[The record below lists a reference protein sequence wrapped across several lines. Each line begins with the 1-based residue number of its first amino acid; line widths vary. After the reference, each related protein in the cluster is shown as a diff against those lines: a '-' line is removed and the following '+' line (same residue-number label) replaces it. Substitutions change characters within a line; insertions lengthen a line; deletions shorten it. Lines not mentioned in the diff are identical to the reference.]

1 MKKKAANRIKNI
13 AEQLG
18 PIKKQS
24 WEWVPIF
31 GWELLLCGKE
41 LTQGRVIEKDKS
53 YEIKVPVIHS
63 YSPEKE
69 LKRQAVKSGETG
81 IYEVVKSE
89 HDKRMGLKKPTN

>member
-41 LTQGRVIEKDKS
+41 LTQGRKIEKDKS
-53 YEIKVPVIHS
+53 YELKIPVIHS

-69 LKRQAVKSGETG
+69 LKRQAVKSGESG
-81 IYEVVKSE
+81 IYQVVKDE
-89 HDKRMGLKKPTN
+89 HGRRMRGKKP